1 MNEEIFLTTWTE
13 RQRFENELMMFADK
27 EIKEFNG
34 TTLMSW
40 CSDKKAPI
48 LDNNF
53 VNSLSK
59 NNQKKLQDLIKSLQ

>member
-1 MNEEIFLTTWTE
+1 
-13 RQRFENELMMFADK
+13 MMFADK

-53 VNSLSK
+53 LNTLSK
-59 NNQKKLQDLIKSLQ
+59 NNQKKLQDLIKSLK

>member
-1 MNEEIFLTTWTE
+1 MNKEIFITTWTE

-40 CSDKKAPI
+40 SSDKKAPI

-53 VNSLSK
+53 LNSLSK
-59 NNQKKLQDLIKSLQ
+59 NNQKKLQDLIKSLK

>member
-1 MNEEIFLTTWTE
+1 MNKEIFITTWTE
-13 RQRFENELMMFADK
+13 RQRYENELMMFADK

-40 CSDKKAPI
+40 FSDKKTPI

-59 NNQKKLQDLIKSLQ
+59 NNKKKLKNLIKSLQ